1 MPCQST
7 LPPFDSP
14 YREYPEKPYEIDWGK
29 ENIKDNYI
37 EKYPIRMEELKQL
50 SMLKKENNFLE
61 AALCAVFTELEKRGI
76 DEEIMDHASL
86 YGKVD
91 LFDFWDKHKSKD
103 EERLLEELNK
113 FSEHEKEILKKLLN
127 HADNNN

>member
-29 ENIKDNYI
+29 ENIKDNYQ
-37 EKYPIRMEELKQL
+37 EKYPIKMEEIKQL

-61 AALCAVFTELEKRGI
+61 AALCAILTELENRKAYKPIVNAASKNGMI
-76 DEEIMDHASL
+76 DINS
-86 YGKVD
+86 
-91 LFDFWDKHKSKD
+91 FWEKHKNND
-103 EERLLEELNK
+103 EKRLLEQLNK
-113 FSEHEKEILKKLLN
+113 FSEHEKQILKKLLN
-127 HADNNN
+127 DADNNN